1 MTDLKGSEGP
11 RNTLMYRKFL
21 QYGPYFGQGSIPTD
35 SHFSPL
41 FTQIPPYGGLGQKN
55 RFRWEFIPDL
65 NLTIKRY
72 K

>member
-11 RNTLMYRKFL
+11 RITLMYRKFL
-21 QYGPYFGQGSIPTD
+21 QYGPYFTQGSIPTY

-41 FTQIPPYGGLGQKN
+41 FTQFPPYGGLG
-55 RFRWEFIPDL
+55 RIFRLKWEFIPDL

>member
-1 MTDLKGSEGP
+1 MSPLKGSEGP
-11 RNTLMYRKFL
+11 RNTLMYRKIL

-41 FTQIPPYGGLGQKN
+41 FPQNDDPVHPVHNIRPK
-55 RFRWEFIPDL
+55 WEKRSDL
-65 NLTIKRY
+65 ILTIKRY

>member
-11 RNTLMYRKFL
+11 RNTVMYRKFL
-21 QYGPYFGQGSIPTD
+21 QYGPYFTQGSIPTD

-41 FTQIPPYGGLGQKN
+41 SPQIPSQTSPVHKN
-55 RFRWEFIPDL
+55 RPKWEFLPDL
-65 NLTIKRY
+65 ILTIKRY